1 MGLSLFDGSQTA
13 SPLNTV
19 IASSRDL
26 AWVEEDA
33 DQPNVFRIRMDLA
46 EEASVM
52 HALATLGE
60 DQRQLNCVLNCSGL
74 LHGDGLDPERTW
86 RHLDPDSI
94 RRVFD
99 VNLVAVGM
107 AIKHLLPLLPKRER
121 GVFMSLSAR
130 VGSIGDNRLGGWY
143 SYRASKAAQNM
154 YIKCAAIEAGRTRKE
169 LVCVALH
176 PGTVDTALS
185 KPFTR
190 RTPSGQA
197 LLGRTV
203 RGIPLRCHR
212 VFGCISFRRFL
223 RLGWLRHRILIEV
236 ELGASI
242 GAR

>member
-1 MGLSLFDGSQTA
+1 
-13 SPLNTV
+13 
-19 IASSRDL
+19 
-26 AWVEEDA
+26 
-33 DQPNVFRIRMDLA
+33 
-46 EEASVM
+46 M
-52 HALATLGE
+52 HALATLSE

-190 RTPSGQA
+190 RTPSDKLFSAEQCVGYLSDVIA
-197 LLGRTV
+197 SLDASHSGGFFAWDGSV
-203 RGIPLRCHR
+203 
-212 VFGCISFRRFL
+212 
-223 RLGWLRHRILIEV
+223 IEY
-236 ELGASI
+236 
-242 GAR
+242 